1 MDLIAIAVVSTL
13 NIVCFFIGAKIGQ
26 KVQKGE
32 TITAP
37 TVNPMKLYREH
48 VEKKE
53 AEIEKNRLDTILRN
67 IDRYD
72 GTCTK
77 IERGERV

>member
-32 TITAP
+32 EIKMP
-37 TVNPMKLYREH
+37 TVNPVQWYHEH
-48 VEKKE
+48 QEKKE
-53 AEIEKNRLDTILRN
+53 AEAEKNRIDTILRN

-72 GTCTK
+72 GTGSGQ
-77 IERGERV
+77 EDVPR

>member
-26 KVQKGE
+26 KVQRGE
-32 TITAP
+32 EIKAP
-37 TVNPMKLYREH
+37 SVNPVQWYH
-48 VEKKE
+48 QHIEKRE
-53 AEIEKNRLDTILRN
+53 AEAEKNKWDTVMRN

-72 GTCTK
+72 GTGSGQEDVPK
-77 IERGERV
+77 